1 MRTMRVSDTIDDVRP
16 TLATWLKPPG
26 NRWAF
31 RHVRE
36 LIPTARVA
44 ARSGRPLDH
53 APVDGLL
60 TDALVDY
67 LTRSFSDALV
77 VLHDGRV
84 ALEWYAPGVT
94 ADDRHIVFSVTKSIT
109 ALVAGALAAGGVLD
123 RDAEVASYVPESAGG
138 GYGDARVRDLLDM
151 TADVQFVEDYDGP
164 DMRRYR
170 EVNGMLPPVDDAGI
184 HAFLAAMPPAGP
196 HGTRFRYLSPTTD
209 MLAWVCERAAGASLA
224 ELIAQHVWGPMGA
237 EADGDLMLD
246 RYGASRAGGGLCAT
260 ARDTARVGQLLL
272 DDTAQAAVAD
282 VFRPGDPGH
291 WAAGDLAE
299 FLPGATYRACWY
311 QPAGDPEVRLAA
323 GIHGQRIYVDAPRRV
338 VIAQQASLPTSY
350 DEQTWLE
357 TLPVFRDLA
366 RAAGGG

>member
-1 MRTMRVSDTIDDVRP
+1 MSNTIADQRP

-44 ARSGRPLDH
+44 ARSGRPLER

-60 TDALVDY
+60 TEAFVDY

-84 ALEWYAPGVT
+84 VLEWYAPGVT
-94 ADDRHIVFSVTKSIT
+94 AEDRHIVFSVTKSVT
-109 ALVAGALAAGGVLD
+109 ALVVGALVGRGVLD
-123 RDAEVASYVPESAGG
+123 PDAEVATYVPESAGG
-138 GYGDARVRDLLDM
+138 GYGNARVRDLLDM
-151 TADVQFVEDYDGP
+151 TASVQFVEDYDGP

-170 EVNGMLPPVDDAGI
+170 EVNGTLPPIDEAGT
-184 HAFLAAMPPAGP
+184 HDFLAGMRRAGP
-196 HGTRFRYLSPTTD
+196 HGTRFQYASPNTD
-209 MLAWVCERAAGASLA
+209 MLGWVCERAAGTSLA

-237 EADGDLMLD
+237 EDDGDLQVD

-260 ARDTARVGQLLL
+260 ARDMARVGQLLL
-272 DDTAQAAVAD
+272 DGTAQARQASAD
-282 VFRPGDPGH
+282 VLEPGDAGH
-291 WAAGDLAE
+291 WAAGDLVYL
-299 FLPGATYRACWY
+299 LPGATYRSCWY
-311 QPAGDPEVRLAA
+311 QPAGDPDVRLAA
-323 GIHGQRIYVDAPRRV
+323 GIHGQRIYVDVPRRV
-338 VIAQQASLPTSY
+338 VIAQQASLPTAY
-350 DEQTWLE
+350 DEETWLE

-366 RAAGGG
+366 RAVVG